1 MQGRGLSSCS
11 RVSLCLAQR
20 PTLRESDS
28 LAPSLAYN
36 ISFPDST
43 LLFRAKQAARTNP
56 SLFATRHPVHGISA
70 LLFVFLSLAYNISF
84 TDGTLLF
91 RAKQAARTNP
101 SLFATRHPAYGIS
114 ALLFVSL
121 SLRIEY
127 FIPDSVLPFFAQS
140 GFARTKPPCFL
151 QRIIPPAEY
160 PPPSHSLFLFA
171 TSHPARRISVLLV
184 SPPSRKTPFLRN
196 VHPLR
201 NFFFLFPKRP
211 PSVPPRRVGCAGGF
225 SFQGNAASL
234 RRAAALSVLSPR
246 LSGGSHRAFRGHV
259 SRNRLLF
266 YPCIA
271 SRQTALPQMER
282 SSISLP
288 HFCSK
293 HSRYERYGSAVIC
306 LGCGTPMRRGA
317 YNVPREG

>member
-28 LAPSLAYN
+28 LAPSLAYKT
-36 ISFPDST
+36 SFPDS
-43 LLFRAKQAARTNP
+43 
-56 SLFATRHPVHGISA
+56 
-70 LLFVFLSLAYNISF
+70 
-84 TDGTLLF
+84 TLLF

-160 PPPSHSLFLFA
+160 PPPSHSLFFIKYFIL
-171 TSHPARRISVLLV
+171 RRHSAL
-184 SPPSRKTPFLRN
+184 S
-196 VHPLR
+196 
-201 NFFFLFPKRP
+201 
-211 PSVPPRRVGCAGGF
+211 
-225 SFQGNAASL
+225 
-234 RRAAALSVLSPR
+234 RRAALPVLSP
-246 LSGGSHRAFRGHV
+246 LV
-259 SRNRLLF
+259 SCNASSRPRNIR
-266 YPCIA
+266 P
-271 SRQTALPQMER
+271 SRFSPFA
-282 SSISLP
+282 
-288 HFCSK
+288 
-293 HSRYERYGSAVIC
+293 
-306 LGCGTPMRRGA
+306 
-317 YNVPREG
+317 